1 MEEQADSTI
10 CGTAFCSLSVMSA
23 LLPDYQLF
31 FSHYK
36 SLRLAWILSLIQSLF
51 CMVANRMSSIS
62 AASSSSPVRV
72 YTALCGSQSPRVP
85 GRNSCSLWMRK
96 WYSIWS
102 CKVLR
107 LCTEC
112 VHKDLNRIYWNCVQE
127 VQRTCRG
134 CDICVHISFRNAVA

>member
-1 MEEQADSTI
+1 MVPRWKDPQRKWNSRLRVGSLEHNLWHCFLQPY
-10 CGTAFCSLSVMSA
+10 CGVCLSWSA
-23 LLPDYQLF
+23 DYQIIS
-31 FSHYK
+31 SHYK

-72 YTALCGSQSPRVP
+72 YTAFCGSRPLRDP
-85 GRNSCSLWMRK
+85 DRNSCSLWMRK

-107 LCTEC
+107 LYTEC
-112 VHKDLNRIYWNCVQE
+112 VHKDLDRIY
-127 VQRTCRG
+127 
-134 CDICVHISFRNAVA
+134 